1 MKHIID
7 RPDTSRIKTLE
18 RMSVELSPYMNEIEV
33 DKVVEFM
40 CTISG
45 SKFDINPSIEDSKTQ
60 LQIILG
66 KDRYKEI
73 EMKWTLANQK
83 LITPYGKRK
92 YRSKIDPTDKTLYDG
107 LDPQDD
113 PKDWEQIF
121 V

>member
-1 MKHIID
+1 
-7 RPDTSRIKTLE
+7 
-18 RMSVELSPYMNEIEV
+18 MNEFEI

-40 CTISG
+40 HTISD
-45 SKFDINPSIEDSKTQ
+45 SKFDINPSVEDSKTQ

-107 LDPQDD
+107 LDPTDN
-113 PKDWEQIF
+113 PNDWEQIF